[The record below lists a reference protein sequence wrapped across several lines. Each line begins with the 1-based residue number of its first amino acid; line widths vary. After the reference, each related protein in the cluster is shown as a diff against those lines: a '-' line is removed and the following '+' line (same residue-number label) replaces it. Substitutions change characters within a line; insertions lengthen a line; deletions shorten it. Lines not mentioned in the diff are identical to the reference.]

1 MKIRKI
7 ISKDTEEKRRKR
19 NGWIIGIILIA
30 VMLFSV
36 LGYSFGSGDE
46 NSSTKINYNGFEFLK
61 QNDFWVLEK
70 DSSYFIFTYNPEQ
83 VEKINSNLKPLE
95 SYKGKPLYIFS
106 EDSEAELEIYR
117 NLFYQNQIVQRF
129 QEACPEGEKCEGNI
143 PVKTCEDNFII
154 IKESEKNEIIQEK
167 NCVFIRGE
175 IENLTKSSDEFLF
188 KILGIIP

>member
-1 MKIRKI
+1 MRIRKI
-7 ISKDTEEKRRKR
+7 TSKDDEEKRKKR

-36 LGYSFGSGDE
+36 LGYSFGGGE
-46 NSSTKINYNGFEFLK
+46 KNSSTKITYNDFEFLK

-70 DSSYFIFTYNPEQ
+70 DGSYFIFTYNPKQ
-83 VEKINSNLKPLE
+83 VEEVSSNLNYLE
-95 SYKGKPLYIFS
+95 RYKNKPLYIFS

-117 NLFYQNQIVQRF
+117 NLFYQNKIVQRF

-154 IKESEKNEIIQEK
+154 IKENEKNEIIQEK

-175 IENLTKSSDEFLF
+175 TGNLTKYSDEFLF
-188 KILGIIP
+188 KILGITQ